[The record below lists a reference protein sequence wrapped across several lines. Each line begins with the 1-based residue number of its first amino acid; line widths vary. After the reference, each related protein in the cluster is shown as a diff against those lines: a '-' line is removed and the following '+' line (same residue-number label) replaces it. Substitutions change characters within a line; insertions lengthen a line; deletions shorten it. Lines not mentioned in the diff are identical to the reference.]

1 MKNFFMSAVIFT
13 LLISLLLPTVAFAA
27 DDSQQEEWQ
36 DISLTEQEIEDIL
49 ALNPNNDISTCASD
63 LISAYYIGISKSG
76 STLIIVGKTYGITG
90 VIKCGFKEVV
100 IQQRKTI
107 NDSWSTYIKYTDL
120 YVDSTGYTLSKS
132 IPVPTGYQYRV
143 TCVHYA
149 KKSLLSVQKLSNT
162 SNFVTISS

>member
-1 MKNFFMSAVIFT
+1 MKKFFMSAIVFT

-27 DDSQQEEWQ
+27 DDGQPEEWQ

-49 ALNPNNDISTCASD
+49 ALNSDNNISTCASN
-63 LISAYYIGISKSG
+63 LISAYYIGISSNG
-76 STLIIVGKTYGITG
+76 SNLIIVGKTICLPE
-90 VIKCGFKEVV
+90 VKKCGFKEVV

-107 NDSWSTYIKYTDL
+107 NDSWTTYIKYTDL

-132 IPVPTGYQYRV
+132 ITVPSGYQYRV

-149 KKSLLSVQKLSNT
+149 KKSLLSTQKLSNT
-162 SNFVTISS
+162 SNVVLI